1 MPATQRG
8 QAYRLG
14 PHRWG
19 LRWYDATGK
28 RRRKSPFPSKSAALD
43 HYRNVIEPELRG
55 DPAPTPDMTLA
66 ELVPMFLDRHAATG
80 VRPRTITDL
89 RKRLAY
95 AIRAFGDVP
104 LRDLERMS
112 GEVAA
117 WQTTLPTRSRYGIV
131 GALRQALGAAARWGY
146 IGTNPAVLAGRN
158 RQPSPR
164 LVRAF
169 ERHEVDA
176 IAAELAPERR
186 AIPLFAAATGL
197 RPEEWQALE
206 RRDVDRGGRILHVRR
221 TVSSGEVVDL
231 GKTKRS
237 RRQIPLTGRALD
249 ALDLVPPRLDT
260 PLLFPADRGGV
271 INLDNFR
278 RREWHPAVEAAGIP
292 TPARIYDLRSTFASD
307 ALAAGV
313 GIHALARVMGTS
325 TTMIERHY
333 GTLLDGA
340 MESIAGRLDAL
351 DTERDREDERSS
363 SP

>member
-1 MPATQRG
+1 
-8 QAYRLG
+8 
-14 PHRWG
+14 
-19 LRWYDATGK
+19 
-28 RRRKSPFPSKSAALD
+28 
-43 HYRNVIEPELRG
+43 
-55 DPAPTPDMTLA
+55 
-66 ELVPMFLDRHAATG
+66 
-80 VRPRTITDL
+80 
-89 RKRLAY
+89 
-95 AIRAFGDVP
+95 
-104 LRDLERMS
+104 
-112 GEVAA
+112 
-117 WQTTLPTRSRYGIV
+117 
-131 GALRQALGAAARWGY
+131 
-146 IGTNPAVLAGRN
+146 
-158 RQPSPR
+158 
-164 LVRAF
+164 VRAF

-307 ALAAGV
+307 ADTALRFAHERPAWRVV
-313 GIHALARVMGTS
+313 GTDASADALAVARRNGQALAGGR
-325 TTMIERHY
+325 IEWRPGDWY
-333 GTLLDGA
+333 GPT
-340 MESIAGRLDAL
+340 
-351 DTERDREDERSS
+351 
-363 SP
+363 